1 MNGSP
6 VPSAA
11 STSSNVNGNISQLN
25 QLAQDTNAQYIIHT
39 GDFGFYELS
48 SLDRIIDR
56 TLRHLVQYSNL
67 IPAHMRSRLN
77 SLPIDQ
83 VRRTMEES
91 SQSYLSE
98 FPLFLSG
105 EMKLDVPVYAVW
117 GACEDVAV
125 LEKFRSGEYKIPNL
139 FILDEATSYVLD
151 IGGVSLRL
159 FGLGGAVVQHKLFD
173 NGEGSDTI
181 AGGAGTMWTTALQIG
196 ELVETAEEAYD
207 PSETRI
213 LVTHA
218 SPGREGLLAQ
228 LALVLRAD
236 FTISAGLHFRY
247 GISYNEFSC
256 QPDQDHYRDRLTQS
270 QANFMQL
277 WDAIREQVEGYVD
290 ERQAALLRNALSVV
304 NRLPPSL
311 RDPRQPDVAGTFS
324 NIDREEQAF
333 KNMWNF
339 NLPDAAFG
347 YVVLD
352 INNGRISAETKSQG
366 FNFSYRRSN
375 AQVSMASPSMS
386 SAAFSMQGGH
396 TEKPNQYR
404 SNDWQNSPY
413 PSNDTNQFTGSDDKE
428 SDGVKDENFSPRNSK
443 RISMARSPYV
453 AYVGGFWGAPVTE
466 DDIKDFFGRDTIT
479 SVKFPIDPTSQLPKT
494 THCYVDFTDA
504 NALDNALAK
513 NGQTL
518 KDNRLVINRP
528 NSQSGDNR
536 GRGRTLRARSY
547 RGGRNESSTR

>member
-1 MNGSP
+1 M
-6 VPSAA
+6 
-11 STSSNVNGNISQLN
+11 
-25 QLAQDTNAQYIIHT
+25 
-39 GDFGFYELS
+39 S

-56 TLRHLVQYSNL
+56 TLKHLVQYSTL
-67 IPAHMRSRLN
+67 IPAHVRSRLN
-77 SLPIDQ
+77 NSPIEQ
-83 VRRTMEES
+83 VRRTIEES
-91 SQSYLSE
+91 SQPFLSE
-98 FPLFLSG
+98 FPQFLSG
-105 EMKLDVPVYAVW
+105 KKKLDVPVYAVW
-117 GACEDVAV
+117 GAFEDVAI

-139 FILDEATSYVLD
+139 YILDEATTYMLD

-256 QPDQDHYRDRLTQS
+256 QPDQDHYRERLLQS
-270 QANFMQL
+270 QAQFMQL
-277 WDAIREQVEGYVD
+277 WDAIREQVESYVD
-290 ERQAALLRNALSVV
+290 DRQAALLRNALAVV
-304 NRLPPSL
+304 GRLPPSL
-311 RDPRQPDVAGTFS
+311 RDPRQPDGPTAFQAT
-324 NIDREEQAF
+324 DKDEQAF

-339 NLPDAAFG
+339 NLPDAALG
-347 YVVLD
+347 WVVLD
-352 INNGRISAETKSQG
+352 INNGRISAETRSQG

-375 AQVSMASPSMS
+375 TQVSMTSPAMS
-386 SAAFSMQGGH
+386 SAAFSSHGSGGH

-404 SNDWQNSPY
+404 PNDWQTSPY
-413 PSNDTNQFTGSDDKE
+413 PTNDTNQFAGGDWKETGSA
-428 SDGVKDENFSPRNSK
+428 KDENFSPRNSK
-443 RISMARSPYV
+443 RMSMARSPYV
-453 AYVGGFWGAPVTE
+453 AFVGGLSNTTVSE
-466 DDIKDFFGRDTIT
+466 DDIKDFLGRDTIT
-479 SVKFPIDPTSQLPKT
+479 NVKFPIDLETQLPKS
-494 THCYVDFTDA
+494 HCYVDFMDA
-504 NALDNALAK
+504 LSLENALAK
-513 NGQTL
+513 NGQTF

-528 NSQSGDNR
+528 NSQFGDGR
-536 GRGRTLRARSY
+536 GRGRSMRGRSY
-547 RGGRNESSTR
+547 RGGRNESSSR